1 MSLESRYVI
10 LIYFFHSFKVFA
22 YLYPYSFLPVCK
34 MLINVYHAK
43 AWYPLSQTNKPY
55 SDKRVIKDLFLV
67 TFCLCVNITGKHN
80 LEQGLIYTFGDFGDL
95 GLLSASLTT
104 LSLWQA

>member
-1 MSLESRYVI
+1 MV
-10 LIYFFHSFKVFA
+10 
-22 YLYPYSFLPVCK
+22 
-34 MLINVYHAK
+34 
-43 AWYPLSQTNKPY
+43 
-55 SDKRVIKDLFLV
+55 KDLFLV

-95 GLLSASLTT
+95 GLLSASLTS